1 MRRKRI
7 EKQLEVLRVIKII
20 AGIISVLGFIY
31 ILGTAGASDCNK
43 ISFEQVIT
51 QSLIGTA
58 MFAGGFGVMWLV
70 EKHQEAAIERLRYL
84 QEQRENYLEHRRRK
98 KARER
103 SFEEYVRRTEL
114 ERKREEL
121 FKEANKIHED
131 LRREATTKK

>member
-31 ILGTAGASDCNK
+31 ILGTAGASDCNR
-43 ISFEQVIT
+43 IGFEQVIT

-70 EKHQEAAIERLRYL
+70 EKHQEAIERLRHL

-131 LRREATTKK
+131 LSKGATTKK